1 LAGRTDVT
9 CHVLVAPLD
18 AALLRRTA
26 PVVRDRRHVDDVGD
40 LVAHVVQRTHGRLTA
55 RARALDAHF
64 QRLHAVVQ
72 RFLARLL
79 GGDLGGERGRL
90 ARAAEPRAAGGRP
103 RQRVALAIGDGDDGV
118 VERSV
123 DVGDAVGDDALDLL
137 LLLACCRLGHVG
149 CPRLLPDGLARTLA
163 GTGIGPGAL
172 TAQGETTAVA
182 QAAVAAQVHQALD
195 RHADLAA
202 QVALDHVL
210 ADLGA
215 QALDLR
221 LGQVAD
227 LGARGHARGL
237 ADELGTGTADAVDAL
252 QPDPDVLLGRQV
264 DTCNTRHARISNWL
278 VVREGRSRRSE
289 HEIVTGSRVLWK
301 PEAAQ
306 GAPFRPGMG
315 SVPMLRR
322 RTPAGR
328 GLPLPRAQPCGGAP
342 PVPPGGSMAGSGSVG
357 AQRGRGR
364 PLRFAFCSRLS
375 YWCDIRW
382 AWIWAMK
389 SITTTTTISSEVPPK

>member
-1 LAGRTDVT
+1 VCSSDLGGLLVVIAELALEQPVDALDLLLLAQLGGVVGQLAAAHGGAVLAGLLLQLALGVERARRRLERQVGAFAAGELAGGTDIT

-26 PVVRDRRHVDDVGD
+26 PVVRDWRHVDDVGD
-40 LVAHVVQRTHGRLTA
+40 LVAHVVQRTYGRLTT
-55 RARALDAHF
+55 RTRALDAHF
-64 QRLHAVVQ
+64 QRLDAVVQ
-72 RFLARLL
+72 RILARLL

-90 ARAAEPRAAGGRP
+90 ARAAEARAPRGRP
-103 RQRVALAIGDGDDGV
+103 RQRVALAVGDRDDGV

-123 DVGDAVGDDALDLL
+123 DVRDAVGDDALDLL

-163 GTGIGPGAL
+163 GTGIGPGTLA
-172 TAQGETTAVA
+172 AQGQAATVA
-182 QAAVAAQVHQALD
+182 QAAVAGQVHQALD

-210 ADLGA
+210 ADFGA
-215 QALDLR
+215 QALDFR

-227 LGARGHARGL
+227 LGVRRHVGGF

-278 VVREGRSRRSE
+278 VGRK
-289 HEIVTGSRVLWK
+289 GVL
-301 PEAAQ
+301 
-306 GAPFRPGMG
+306 
-315 SVPMLRR
+315 
-322 RTPAGR
+322 PA
-328 GLPLPRAQPCGGAP
+328 
-342 PVPPGGSMAGSGSVG
+342 
-357 AQRGRGR
+357 
-364 PLRFAFCSRLS
+364 
-375 YWCDIRW
+375 
-382 AWIWAMK
+382 
-389 SITTTTTISSEVPPK
+389 E